1 MADDAAGNDKPTA
14 RGRVAQRNVPPSRDR
29 TATGHLD
36 PLVCPR
42 WIWWERLEAVCVGA
56 VGEIGSD
63 SRKIT
68 SAFVKTPV
76 PGRVAVGP
84 LGLPGDEHVYKD
96 HGGPDFA
103 LLAYPKEHYAHW
115 SGLGLELPAAG
126 AMGENLTTV
135 GLVESEVHI
144 GDVFEAGTSVMQV
157 TEPRSPCHKIATRF
171 GRKDMTALVR
181 DSGFTGFLLRVL
193 VCGDIAAGDALRP
206 VASRRSSRD
215 VCR

>member
-1 MADDAAGNDKPTA
+1 MD
-14 RGRVAQRNVPPSRDR
+14 
-29 TATGHLD
+29 
-36 PLVCPR
+36 LVGTV
-42 WIWWERLEAVCVGA
+42 EAVCVGA

-193 VCGDIAAGDALRP
+193 VCGDIAAGDALRL
-206 VASRRSSRD
+206 SRRDDHHAMSVAEAGRILNVDRD
-215 VCR
+215 DLAGARRLYAVPALGYSARRRLAARLD